1 MSERA
6 IIPNSIAGSFARK
19 LLSAIRRGSPRLFC
33 CQGSR
38 TRNPSRWAGFTLIEL
53 MIVITIILTLLSI
66 AAPMYRTSIVRSK
79 EAVLRDD
86 LFTLRSLIDQY
97 TLDKQEAPQSLEDL
111 VTYGYLRE
119 MPVDPFTAS
128 NQTWVAVYEDAMLM
142 IPGQTMS
149 GIVDV
154 HSGSNLTS
162 LSGEPYSS
170 W

>member
-1 MSERA
+1 MRDRA
-6 IIPNSIAGSFARK
+6 FTPHSNPINFGHAPLPVMLGQSMGHF
-19 LLSAIRRGSPRLFC
+19 FC
-33 CQGSR
+33 KGSR
-38 TRNPSRWAGFTLIEL
+38 VRNRSRWAGFTLIEL

-111 VTYGYLRE
+111 VTNGYIRE
-119 MPVDPFTAS
+119 LPEDPFTGS
-128 NQTWVAVYEDAMLM
+128 NQTWVAVYEDATLM

-149 GIVDV
+149 GIGDV

>member
-6 IIPNSIAGSFARK
+6 FIQNSIAGSIARQ
-19 LLSAIRRGSPRLFC
+19 LLAAIRRGSPRPFYC
-33 CQGSR
+33 RGR
-38 TRNPSRWAGFTLIEL
+38 HGRNRSRWAGFTLIEL

-111 VTYGYLRE
+111 VANGYIRE
-119 MPVDPFTAS
+119 IPVDPFTAS

-162 LSGEPYSS
+162 LTGELYSS